1 MQQTPGQSICTLHV
15 WLLSA
20 PYMCGFTR
28 SVHSSDCHLC
38 FVPCMCAFAFCPLPM
53 WPCSHCARV
62 GRGRT
67 ATSRFVFLCAY
78 PTTFMQPTWTV
89 GSSTHRRTH
98 VYAMQYLD
106 LVHVQNEQ
114 PVAWRKLRGVF
125 NLQRVQTINTTPLAM
140 PDVCARLQAS
150 PAIALTTSPGNVRT
164 NWGGRYL
171 LLEGVQ
177 QGIVPR
183 LACALARV
191 LLSKLP
197 AHWGA

>member
-1 MQQTPGQSICTLHV
+1 MSH
-15 WLLSA
+15 
-20 PYMCGFTR
+20 Y
-28 SVHSSDCHLC
+28 VHAAIMNREGALQCQ
-38 FVPCMCAFAFCPLPM
+38 P
-53 WPCSHCARV
+53 R
-62 GRGRT
+62 
-67 ATSRFVFLCAY
+67 
-78 PTTFMQPTWTV
+78 PTTVSKET
-89 GSSTHRRTH
+89 SSLDRRLVHDRRTH
-98 VYAMQYLD
+98 DCAMQYLY
-106 LVHVQNEQ
+106 LMHVQNEQ